1 MKNLYIDFDVVILDT
16 ITCLYKDPSYI
27 GKDRPYEEQ
36 NAYFSNYP
44 WEKIIK
50 DENILCDSINAIK
63 EIIDSNKFNIAI
75 LTHVTSINEAVLKIN
90 YLRKY
95 FDDITIIPCP
105 KSISKTNMV
114 HTKDSILVDD
124 YSGNLREW
132 ESEGG
137 IGIKFSQEEEKDCDF
152 KVIKNLREL
161 LKIF

>member
-1 MKNLYIDFDVVILDT
+1 MESV
-16 ITCLYKDPSYI
+16 
-27 GKDRPYEEQ
+27 R
-36 NAYFSNYP
+36 
-44 WEKIIK
+44 
-50 DENILCDSINAIK
+50 
-63 EIIDSNKFNIAI
+63 
-75 LTHVTSINEAVLKIN
+75 

>member
-1 MKNLYIDFDVVILDT
+1 MKNLYIDFDGVILDT

-90 YLRKY
+90 YLRK
-95 FDDITIIPCP
+95 
-105 KSISKTNMV
+105 
-114 HTKDSILVDD
+114 
-124 YSGNLREW
+124 
-132 ESEGG
+132 
-137 IGIKFSQEEEKDCDF
+137 
-152 KVIKNLREL
+152 
-161 LKIF
+161 